1 MRVRRRSIP
10 WRDDGL
16 EYIYDTIR
24 ENAFNAPEHPSPDRE
39 SRGSRA
45 WTKTRT
51 FLACVVGTTRAGR
64 ARGITS
70 PFTNP
75 FLLRSAI
82 SNNNCL
88 GGDATGATC
97 VDSAS
102 PGVPIQDWDVSGITD
117 FSSLFNSK
125 LNFNGNISAW
135 NVSAATTMRNMLS
148 DCNNFNGDISG
159 WNVAKVEDMRYM
171 FAANYVF
178 DQDISG
184 WNVAA
189 VTNMDNMFREAS
201 AFNQDISGW
210 NVAAVTIMD
219 NMFEAATVFNQDIS
233 GWNVTAVKSADDM
246 FATAL
251 AFNKDITSW
260 NMATIKAQGYEGT
273 KRMFKGATAWLA
285 AFSSVSPTVRTDG
298 PPSLWVNGS
307 APSAPAGPPGAPGA
321 PGAAIED
328 FPEWGVALVALS
340 LALSTITSA
349 VVILRALCAPKIV
362 YPAER
367 V

>member
-1 MRVRRRSIP
+1 MMPTKTTTLTTSRARRRE
-10 WRDDGL
+10 RDARGAR
-16 EYIYDTIR
+16 R
-24 ENAFNAPEHPSPDRE
+24 ENATGDRE
-39 SRGSRA
+39 SRRSRA

-64 ARGITS
+64 ARAAWQSAHGAAS
-70 PFTNP
+70 PFTNA
-75 FLLRSAI
+75 FLLRTAI
-82 SNNNCL
+82 SNTNCL
-88 GGDATGATC
+88 GQDTTGATC
-97 VDSAS
+97 VDGSAS

-210 NVAAVTIMD
+210 NVAAV
-219 NMFEAATVFNQDIS
+219 
-233 GWNVTAVKSADDM
+233 KSADDM
-246 FATAL
+246 FASAL
-251 AFNKDITSW
+251 AFNRDITSW
-260 NMATIKAQGYEGT
+260 DMAKIKAQGYEGV

-298 PPSLWVNGS
+298 PPSLWVYGS
-307 APSAPAGPPGAPGA
+307 APSSSSAGTSVFVD
-321 PGAAIED
+321 D

-340 LALSTITSA
+340 LALSTITS
-349 VVILRALCAPKIV
+349 VIVILRALCAPKIV

>member
-1 MRVRRRSIP
+1 MRERRAAPNDAERRARTKRIKNHDADE
-10 WRDDGL
+10 DD
-16 EYIYDTIR
+16 DADDVARATTRARRARR
-24 ENAFNAPEHPSPDRE
+24 ENATGDRE

-189 VTNMDNMFREAS
+189 VT
-201 AFNQDISGW
+201 
-210 NVAAVTIMD
+210 IMD

-340 LALSTITSA
+340 LALSTITSIVV
-349 VVILRALCAPKIV
+349 VVIARALCAPKTLV
-362 YPAER
+362 PAARGSAR